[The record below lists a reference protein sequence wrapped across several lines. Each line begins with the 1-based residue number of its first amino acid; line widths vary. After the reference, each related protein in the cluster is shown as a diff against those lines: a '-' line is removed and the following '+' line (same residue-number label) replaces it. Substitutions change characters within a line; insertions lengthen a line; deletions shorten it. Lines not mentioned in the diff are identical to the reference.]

1 MKLLYDKPKQQHKIC
16 IPPAGDWDV
25 EKLTR
30 PHSSVFILQNC
41 VRIVQS
47 PLTFSPSTLSSW
59 DLIFAFSFATTHISF
74 LYNKSKLIN
83 WVVCS
88 SANSVPWVN
97 KAKNEYCNLTSSI
110 WTYRR
115 RKEKTT
121 NIKTF
126 LFLSSTFAEKIV
138 CVNFFCCFSASIF
151 VLGLRSK
158 LKSLIFSI
166 I

>member
-1 MKLLYDKPKQQHKIC
+1 MHSACRLQGNEMFWSW
-16 IPPAGDWDV
+16 PA
-25 EKLTR
+25 R
-30 PHSSVFILQNC
+30 PHHRAQCLYYRTVSVLC
-41 VRIVQS
+41 S
-47 PLTFSPSTLSSW
+47 HLLLSLS
-59 DLIFAFSFATTHISF
+59 LPEIFAFSFATTHISF

-110 WTYRR
+110 WTYRW

-126 LFLSSTFAEKIV
+126 FFLSSTFLGKFV
-138 CVNFFCCFSASIF
+138 CVNFFCCCSASIF
-151 VLGLRSK
+151 VLGPRSK
-158 LKSLIFSI
+158 LRSLIFSI

>member
-1 MKLLYDKPKQQHKIC
+1 MINQNNNIKYAFRLQGTEMLRSWPGRTAQCLYYRT
-16 IPPAGDWDV
+16 V
-25 EKLTR
+25 
-30 PHSSVFILQNC
+30 SVLC
-41 VRIVQS
+41 S
-47 PLTFSPSTLSSW
+47 HLSPSTLSSR